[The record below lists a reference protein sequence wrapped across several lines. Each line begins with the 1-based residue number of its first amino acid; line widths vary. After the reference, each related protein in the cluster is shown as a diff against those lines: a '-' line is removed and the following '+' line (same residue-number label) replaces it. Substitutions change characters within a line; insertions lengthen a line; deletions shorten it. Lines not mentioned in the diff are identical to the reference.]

1 MMKDKHGIR
10 SGRVDA
16 AGFLLAARGTDPDA
30 LKLGLRRI
38 ALGAILFALAPFVA
52 MCGGGDSSPKTP
64 WTTPVPKATCGA
76 NDRVEPG
83 LQGQTSL
90 ADRQSGA
97 SATAYNCNL
106 ELVSQIQGEGAQW
119 QLTWFNDCAYYGTY
133 DNATKVHPGAVV
145 VNVADPTKPAITG
158 YLTARAMIDPW
169 ESLKVNTT
177 RSLLG
182 ATKGPGFGPSQPT
195 DRQFAFY
202 DIKSDCAHPTLL
214 SDVDVPGHTGHAGD
228 WAPDG
233 QTYFGT
239 GAGGTGFTAMDVSN
253 PASPKLIGHYAEEMD
268 STHDISISADTSRA
282 YLTRWGNFVPFGLPG
297 PNGLVILD
305 TTDIKNRVVGAPP
318 PKVVSQ
324 FYWEDGGVAQQTIPV
339 SFGGKPH
346 IIFTDESGYGPLA
359 SPADSRF
366 EACRRGI
373 SAHGMA
379 RIIDISDEKNP
390 KLVSKLMLE
399 VNDPAKCSQYLSD
412 FPTDT
417 SDLDF
422 YGYSSHYCTP
432 DSSADPKIMACG
444 YWGAGLRVF
453 DVRNPYKPKEI
464 AYYKPPAQRTKVL
477 PGSALWNDYAGK
489 DRTTDRVSAN
499 VRFRNVGGVDYLWFV
514 GQDNGFMVVKF
525 TKPLSQLLP

>member
-1 MMKDKHGIR
+1 MKNKYGIR
-10 SGRVDA
+10 SGRLDA
-16 AGFLLAARGTDPDA
+16 AGFALAARGTDHRS
-30 LKLGLRRI
+30 LKLGRV
-38 ALGAILFALAPFVA
+38 ALGAILLALAPFVT
-52 MCGGGDSSPKTP
+52 MCGGGDSTPKLP

-106 ELVSQIQGEGAQW
+106 ALVSQVQGEGAEW

-133 DNATKVHPGAVV
+133 NNPNKVNAGVVV
-145 VNVADPTKPAITG
+145 VNAADPTKPAIAG
-158 YLTARAMIDPW
+158 YLTSRAMIDPW

-182 ATKGPGFGPSQPT
+182 ATKGPGFGPSKPT
-195 DRQFAFY
+195 DRQFSFY

-214 SDVDVPGHTGHAGD
+214 SDVDIAGHTGHAGD

-239 GAGGTGFTAMDVSN
+239 GAGGTGFTAMDVAD
-253 PASPKLIGHYAEEMD
+253 PANPKLIGHYAEEMD
-268 STHDISISADTSRA
+268 STHDISISADTTRA

-305 TTDIKNRVVGAPP
+305 TTDIKNRVAGAPP

-346 IIFTDESGYGPLA
+346 IIFTDETGYGPLA

-373 SAHGMA
+373 SAHGFA

-399 VNDPAKCSQYLSD
+399 VNDPAKCSQYLPD

-417 SDLDF
+417 SALDN

-432 DSSADPKIMACG
+432 DSSADPKILACG

-453 DVRNPYKPKEI
+453 DVRDPYKPKEI
-464 AYYKPPAQRTKVL
+464 AYYKPAAQGTKNL
-477 PGSALWNDYAGK
+477 PGSALWNDYTGK
-489 DRTTDRVSAN
+489 ARTTDRISAN
-499 VRFRNVGGVDYLWFV
+499 VRFRSINGVDYLWFV
-514 GQDNGFMVVKF
+514 GQDNGFMIAKF